1 MVLPA
6 VALAMVA
13 IGIALTGQAVSL
25 PLIVVGS
32 GMFFVGMMM
41 PALTEFQIGPTGF
54 SAKLRE
60 RDLDFQAVLGPEAE
74 QLVRTGTW
82 LAGDPMAGRDLAERA
97 LAETYMHWP
106 QDSGVTAVSPS
117 NAVRERMVELAPPA
131 QATPV
136 APTQPE
142 QANNIEDLLSKL
154 LTMPVAERAALVLHL
169 LEGLDTQTVATITGS
184 EPTTVAFDVARG
196 AASIVGGAVPPGG
209 AAPSGTAW

>member
-13 IGIALTGQAVSL
+13 IGIALTGQAVSI

-32 GMFFVGMMM
+32 GMFFIGMVM

-54 SAKLRE
+54 SATLRE

-82 LAGDPMAGRDLAERA
+82 LAGNPMAGRDLAERA
-97 LAETYMHWP
+97 LAETYMRWP
-106 QDSGVTAVSPS
+106 QETGAAPASPT

-131 QATPV
+131 QV
-136 APTQPE
+136 APTP
-142 QANNIEDLLSKL
+142 QAQDGGTGDLLSKL
-154 LTMPVAERAALVLHL
+154 VAMPVAERAALVLHL

-184 EPTTVAFDVARG
+184 EPATVAFDVARG
-196 AASIVGGAVPPGG
+196 AASIVGGAVPPSG
-209 AAPSGTAW
+209 AAW